1 MVKEYSDN
9 MEQIVDILKQL
20 EPDAVEVDG
29 DIVYGIWTEQVDEL
43 KTEVHIHFHINSNEV
58 TSMTQVIGTEEEVD
72 ICSID
77 LNEMRSLL
85 KLSRRVLK
93 TRYKKIVSIKRSLLK
108 LVDRLESEGCTQPE
122 NLLNAM
128 LFDNSLTYYS
138 Q

>member
-1 MVKEYSDN
+1 

-20 EPDAVEVDG
+20 EPDTIEVDG

-58 TSMTQVIGTEEEVD
+58 TSMTQVIGTEEQVD

>member
-20 EPDAVEVDG
+20 EPDTIEVDG

-58 TSMTQVIGTEEEVD
+58 TSMTQVIGTEEQVD

>member
-1 MVKEYSDN
+1 MVKEYSDS

-20 EPDAVEVDG
+20 EPDTIEVDG

-43 KTEVHIHFHINSNEV
+43 KTEVHIHFHIEGNDV

-72 ICSID
+72 VCSID
-77 LNEMRSLL
+77 LSEMRSLL
-85 KLSRRVLK
+85 KLSRKVLK
-93 TRYKKIVSIKRSLLK
+93 TRYNQIVSIKRSLLK
-108 LVDRLESEGCTQPE
+108 LVDRLEGEGCTQPE

-138 Q
+138 K

>member
-1 MVKEYSDN
+1 

-20 EPDAVEVDG
+20 EPDTIEVDG

-58 TSMTQVIGTEEEVD
+58 TSMTQVIGAEEEVD

>member
-1 MVKEYSDN
+1 

-20 EPDAVEVDG
+20 EPDAIEIDG

-43 KTEVHIHFHINSNEV
+43 KTEVHIHFYINSNEV

-85 KLSRRVLK
+85 KLSRSVLK

-108 LVDRLESEGCTQPE
+108 LVDRLENEGCTQPE

-128 LFDNSLTYYS
+128 LFDNSLAYYS

>member
-20 EPDAVEVDG
+20 EPDAIEIDG

-58 TSMTQVIGTEEEVD
+58 TSMTQVIGTEEQVD

-138 Q
+138 K